1 MRSAKNKANRSNQK
15 STHTAGSKSFARIRE
30 EERTKKS
37 GGKEPTRAELYIK
50 TRTRKDGQPMNN
62 VAAEIISKLREQET
76 QKQQT
81 SNDSNDWD
89 DAFFQVMGEEKNG
102 HVRTYGLGP
111 NPSDLWGQKLGHIEL
126 IRMASEAKKSANE
139 EVSKMLGKME
149 AMEKKYASMETQI
162 ARMASSMQNFF
173 EKMGAGEPSKGLGS
187 KQAQEH
193 SSSSSHEVPSNEID
207 RGEM

>member
-1 MRSAKNKANRSNQK
+1 
-15 STHTAGSKSFARIRE
+15 
-30 EERTKKS
+30 
-37 GGKEPTRAELYIK
+37 
-50 TRTRKDGQPMNN
+50 MNN

-76 QKQQT
+76 QKQQA
-81 SNDSNDWD
+81 SNDSNDWG

-173 EKMGAGEPSKGLGS
+173 EKMGVGEPSKGLGS

-193 SSSSSHEVPSNEID
+193 SSSSRS
-207 RGEM
+207 

>member
-1 MRSAKNKANRSNQK
+1 ME
-15 STHTAGSKSFARIRE
+15 HWFSF
-30 EERTKKS
+30 
-37 GGKEPTRAELYIK
+37 
-50 TRTRKDGQPMNN
+50 Q
-62 VAAEIISKLREQET
+62 SKLREQET

-81 SNDSNDWD
+81 SNDSNDWG

-139 EVSKMLGKME
+139 EVTKMLDKME

-173 EKMGAGEPSKGLGS
+173 EKMGVGEPSKGLGS
-187 KQAQEH
+187 KQ
-193 SSSSSHEVPSNEID
+193 VPLV
-207 RGEM
+207 ML